1 MAASAAYTAVAMT
14 QAAAARAA
22 TRAARTAQQAASAAA
37 ASVLSSSSSSGGSS
51 IAAGTTAARPEDPLA
66 QLQLQQR
73 ATELKL
79 LPGPGQTSGI
89 GGGSSDGAP
98 AADSNALP
106 RPSLQPLSH
115 DLISDHLDGESA
127 SASISA
133 ASIEFDS
140 ASAVHDADI
149 QPAPSPPPP
158 ILAIAIPATDDE
170 EAAVSDTASA
180 PASKEAGG
188 NLLSRLW
195 GLPRGAVQLVQA
207 YLPGRRKQQPQPLN
221 SSDEGSSGS
230 SEESSGSDGPDSP
243 EAALAGHW
251 WDAAVGLV
259 PWRRKKK
266 GKEGAAAAGGEAKA
280 GGTEG
285 SAEAEAEAGGEVK
298 AASSGWWRWPSRK

>member
-37 ASVLSSSSSSGGSS
+37 ASVLSSSSSSG
-51 IAAGTTAARPEDPLA
+51 IPAGTTVARPEDPL

-73 ATELKL
+73 ATDLKL
-79 LPGPGQTSGI
+79 LPGPGQTSGV
-89 GGGSSDGAP
+89 GGRSSDGAP
-98 AADSNALP
+98 AADPNALS
-106 RPSLQPLSH
+106 RPSLRPLSH
-115 DLISDHLDGESA
+115 DLISGQLDGDSA

-207 YLPGRRKQQPQPLN
+207 YLPGRRKQHPQPLS

-230 SEESSGSDGPDSP
+230 SGESSGSDGPDSP

-266 GKEGAAAAGGEAKA
+266 KGKEGAEGEEAKA

-285 SAEAEAEAGGEVK
+285 SAEAEAAAGGEVK